1 MKEIVL
7 NDNPTKKRIYI
18 ENTEPDFSKIPKKD
32 IDLFVSLLGN
42 KMYEHFKNRRKHKSR
57 DSPRNV

>member
-7 NDNPTKKRIYI
+7 SDNPTKKRIYI
-18 ENTEPDFSKIPKKD
+18 ENTEPDFSKIPKND

-42 KMYEHFKNRRKHKSR
+42 KMYEHFKNRQKHKSR
-57 DSPRNV
+57 DSPRNA

>member
-18 ENTEPDFSKIPKKD
+18 ENTEPDFSKIPKK
-32 IDLFVSLLGN
+32 I
-42 KMYEHFKNRRKHKSR
+42 
-57 DSPRNV
+57 